1 MQPIRTVSI
10 LGAGA
15 IGATYAALL
24 YDADPTCVTL
34 IAGGERYERL
44 TREGLIV
51 NGVHYQIPVLRP
63 EDTAPPADLIL
74 VALKHHHLAQGVRDL
89 RNRVGEGTTILSA
102 MNGLDSE
109 SILGAAY
116 GTDKL
121 LYAVSVGV
129 DAVRAGNR
137 VTYTRQNKL
146 LFGEADN
153 TTLSERVRRVCAFFD
168 RVGLTYDTPPDMLRV
183 LWWKWMV
190 NVGVNQA
197 SAALRAPY
205 GVFQESEDA
214 RALMDAA
221 MVEAIALARAAGI
234 DLVEQDIADWHA
246 ILATLAP
253 QGKTSMLQD
262 VDAGRKTEV
271 ELFGGKAVELGR
283 AYGIPTPVNETLL
296 RIIRVLECSGGLCG

>member
-1 MQPIRTVSI
+1 MEPIRTVSI

-15 IGATYAALL
+15 IGATYASLL

-34 IAGGERYERL
+34 VAGGERYERL
-44 TREGLIV
+44 IRQGLIV
-51 NGVHYQIPVLRP
+51 NGVSYHIPALRP
-63 EDTAPPADLIL
+63 EDTAPPADLVL
-74 VALKHHHLAQGVRDL
+74 VALKHHHLAQGVQDL
-89 RNRVGEGTTILSA
+89 RNRVGEGTTILSV

-109 SILGAAY
+109 AILGAAY
-116 GTDKL
+116 GMDKV

-129 DAVRAGNR
+129 DAVRTSNR
-137 VTYTRQNKL
+137 VTYSKQDKL

-153 TTLSERVRRVCAFFD
+153 TVLSERVRRVCAFFD
-168 RVGLTYDTPPDMLRV
+168 RVGLTYDTPPDMVRI
-183 LWWKWMV
+183 LWWKWMI

-214 RALMDAA
+214 RALMDSA
-221 MVEAIALARAAGI
+221 MREAIALARAAKVN
-234 DLVEQDIADWHA
+234 LVEQDIADWHA
-246 ILATLAP
+246 ILATLSP

-271 ELFGGKAVELGR
+271 EILGGKAVELGR
-283 AYGIPTPVNETLL
+283 MYGILAPVNQALL
-296 RIIRVLECSGGLCG
+296 RIIRVLEQSGEICG